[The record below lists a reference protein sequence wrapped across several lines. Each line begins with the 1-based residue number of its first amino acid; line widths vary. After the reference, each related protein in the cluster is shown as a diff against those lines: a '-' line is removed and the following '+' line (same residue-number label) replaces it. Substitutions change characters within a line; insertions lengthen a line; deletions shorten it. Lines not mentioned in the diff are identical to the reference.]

1 MEPQVTPTQSSSF
14 FSTHKVL
21 IIFGIIIL
29 FVLFWLGG
37 TYNSL
42 VTQKEGVDSAW
53 AQVDN
58 QLQRRF
64 DLIPNLTA
72 TVKGL
77 SLQEQKVFGDIADAR
92 TRYAG
97 AATTNDK
104 ALAANQFESALG
116 RLLVITENYP
126 NLQSSAAFRDM
137 MVSLEGTENRIAVE
151 RQKYNQTVQAY
162 NTDIKMFPRSLLASM
177 FGFGPAE
184 YFQISDEAR
193 TAPKVDFVN

>member
-1 MEPQVTPTQSSSF
+1 MEPQTPAQSSSF
-14 FSTHKVL
+14 GKHKVL
-21 IIFGIIIL
+21 IILGIIVL

-37 TYNSL
+37 TYNSM
-42 VTQKEGVDSAW
+42 VRERESVDSAW

-77 SLQEQKVFGDIADAR
+77 TAQEQQVFGDIAEAR

-104 ALAANQFESALG
+104 AAAANQFESALG

-126 NLQSSAAFRDM
+126 ALQSSAAFRDM

-151 RQKYNQTVQAY
+151 RQKYNNTVQSY
-162 NTDIKMFPRSLLASM
+162 NTNIKMFPRSLIASL
-177 FGFGPAE
+177 FGFDAST
-184 YFQISDEAR
+184 YFQIEEDAR
-193 TAPKVDFVN
+193 TAPQVDFVN